1 MSKNLVVVE
10 SPAKA
15 KTIEKFLGKNY
26 TVLASVGH
34 IRDLPKSKMGIAIED
49 DFEPAYI
56 NIRGK
61 GDIIKGLRKAAKK
74 AENVYLAPDPDREG
88 EAIAWHLAHI
98 LGLNLDDK
106 IRVTF
111 NEITKKTVKEAIKN
125 PTTIKTPLVDAQ
137 QARRVLDRLV
147 GYSISPLLWRK
158 VRKGL
163 SAGRVQ
169 SVATKMI
176 CDRENEINAFEKE
189 EYWTLEFNLQ
199 NSEKKSFKASY
210 YGYGQTK
217 AHFKTEDEVN
227 KVISDLVDD
236 QYVVRTVNAR
246 EKSRKPQPCFTT
258 SSLQQE
264 ASNKLGFSTKKTMIV
279 AQQLYEGIKL
289 PRIGSVGLITYMRT
303 DSTRVSD
310 EAKDAVLSF
319 VQEAYGQEF
328 MGASIEGKKSKNA
341 QDAHEAIRATD
352 VMKRPEDIE
361 KYLTKDQMKLYNL
374 IWQRYVASMM
384 APAKFESLTVLID
397 NHGHTLKAN
406 GSRLTFEGFL
416 KVYTFGSNKDK
427 ILPELA
433 VGENLMLEKTI
444 PEQHFTQPPA
454 RYTEATLVKE
464 MEEKGIGRPS
474 TYAPTI
480 STVISR
486 GYVGREKKALYPT
499 ELGGIINDI
508 MENYFARV
516 IEVNFTAD
524 MESQFD
530 RVEEGEMPWKSVI
543 KDFYG
548 PFESLIHK
556 AEEDIEKVDL
566 TEPTDIPCELC
577 GNMMNI
583 KHGRFGKFLACSN
596 YPDCKNTKPILKKIG
611 VKCPSCQ
618 VGDVV
623 ERKTKKFKTF
633 YGCSEFPDCNFMSW
647 HKPVDKPCPV
657 CSKHMVEY
665 KTKKKHEYRC
675 MDKECGYT
683 ESIEEDKE
691 D

>member
-1 MSKNLVVVE
+1 MSKYLVIVE

-34 IRDLPKSKMGIAIED
+34 VRDLPKSKMGIDIENE
-49 DFEPAYI
+49 FEPAYI

-61 GDIIKGLRKAAKK
+61 GPVLKELRKYAKK
-74 AENVYLAPDPDREG
+74 ADKVFLATDPDREG
-88 EAIAWHLAHI
+88 EAIAWHLAFI
-98 LGLNLDDK
+98 LGIDLDEPC
-106 IRVTF
+106 RVTF
-111 NEITKKTVKEAIKN
+111 NEITKATVKEAIKH
-125 PTTIKTPLVDAQ
+125 PTTIKTDLVDAQ

-176 CDRENEINAFEKE
+176 CDRENLINAFEKE
-189 EYWTLEFNLQ
+189 EYWSLDFNFQ
-199 NSEKKSFKASY
+199 NQDKLSFKASY
-210 YGYGQTK
+210 IGQKGEKAVFKSESDVQKVMDDLDKSAYTVKSIQTK
-217 AHFKTEDEVN
+217 
-227 KVISDLVDD
+227 
-236 QYVVRTVNAR
+236 
-246 EKSRKPQPCFTT
+246 EKSRKPQACFTT
-258 SSLQQE
+258 SRLQQE

-289 PRIGSVGLITYMRT
+289 PRVGSVGLITYMRT
-303 DSTRVSD
+303 DSTRIAD
-310 EAKDAVLSF
+310 TAVAAVQDF
-319 VQEAYGQEF
+319 VKEEF
-328 MGASIEGKKSKNA
+328 GENYLGPEVKVKNNKNA

-352 VMKRPEDIE
+352 VMRTPESIE
-361 KYLTKDQMKLYNL
+361 GYLTKDQNKLYKL
-374 IWQRYVASMM
+374 IWERFVASLM
-384 APAKFESLTVLID
+384 APAKFEALTVDIENGDHLIRS
-397 NHGHTLKAN
+397 T
-406 GSRLTFEGFL
+406 GSTQVFDGYL
-416 KVYTFGSNKDK
+416 KVYSFGTSTDK
-427 ILPELA
+427 ILPKLSE
-433 VGENLMLEKTI
+433 GEALSLEKI
-444 PEQHFTQPPA
+444 LPEQHFTQPPA
-454 RYTEATLVKE
+454 RYTEATLVRE

-486 GYVGREKKALYPT
+486 GYVGREKKHLYPT
-499 ELGGIINDI
+499 ELGNIINEI
-508 MENYFARV
+508 MENYFERI

-524 MESQFD
+524 MEMQFD
-530 RVEEGEMPWKSVI
+530 QVEDGEMPWKSVI
-543 KDFYG
+543 KTFYG
-548 PFESLIHK
+548 PFESLIEK

-611 VKCPSCQ
+611 VTCPECG
-618 VGDVV
+618 VGDIV

-633 YGCSEFPDCNFMSW
+633 YGCSEFPNCNFMSW
-647 HKPVDKPCPV
+647 HKPVDKKCPK
-657 CSKHMVEY
+657 CSKTMIEY
-665 KTKKKHEYRC
+665 KTKKKHEYKC
-675 MDKECGYT
+675 TDKECGY
-683 ESIEEDKE
+683 SEEISE
-691 D
+691 N

>member
-1 MSKNLVVVE
+1 MSKYLVIVE

-34 IRDLPKSKMGIAIED
+34 IRDLPKSKMGINIEEN
-49 DFEPAYI
+49 FEPAYI

-61 GDIIKGLRKAAKK
+61 GPVIKELKKYAKK
-74 AENVYLAPDPDREG
+74 AEKVFLATDPDREG
-88 EAIAWHLAHI
+88 EAIAWHLAFI
-98 LGLNLDDK
+98 LGIDLGDK
-106 IRVTF
+106 VRVTF
-111 NEITKKTVKEAIKN
+111 NEITKATVKEAIKH
-125 PTTIKTPLVDAQ
+125 PTTINTDLVDAQ

-189 EYWTLEFNLQ
+189 EYWSLDFNFQ

-210 YGYGQTK
+210 VGYNGTKADFKVEADVNTVMEQLNKGDYIVKNIQTK
-217 AHFKTEDEVN
+217 
-227 KVISDLVDD
+227 
-236 QYVVRTVNAR
+236 
-246 EKSRKPQPCFTT
+246 EKARKPQACFTT
-258 SSLQQE
+258 SRLQQE
-264 ASNKLGFSTKKTMIV
+264 ASNKLGFSTKKTMMV

-289 PRIGSVGLITYMRT
+289 PRVGSVGLITYMRT
-303 DSTRVSD
+303 DSTRISETAK
-310 EAKDAVLSF
+310 EAVNEF
-319 VQEAYGQEF
+319 VKENFGEVYL
-328 MGASIEGKKSKNA
+328 GAELKTKKAKNA

-352 VMKRPEDIE
+352 VLRTPESIE
-361 KYLTKDQMKLYNL
+361 GHLTKDQFKLYKL
-374 IWQRYVASMM
+374 IWERFVSSLM
-384 APAKFESLTVLID
+384 APAKFEALTVDID
-397 NHGHTLKAN
+397 NQDHLIRST
-406 GSRLTFEGFL
+406 GSKQVFDGFL
-416 KVYTFGSNKDK
+416 KVYSFGTSNDK
-427 ILPELA
+427 ILPGLDE
-433 VGENLMLEKTI
+433 GENLLLEKMI

-454 RYTEATLVKE
+454 RYTEATLVRE

-486 GYVGREKKALYPT
+486 GYVGREKKHLYPT
-499 ELGGIINDI
+499 ELGGIINEI
-508 MENYFARV
+508 MENYFARI
-516 IEVNFTAD
+516 IEINFTAD
-524 MESQFD
+524 MEQHFD
-530 RVEEGEMPWKSVI
+530 EIEVGDMPWKSII
-543 KDFYG
+543 KEFYG
-548 PFESLIHK
+548 PFETLIEK
-556 AEEDIEKVDL
+556 AEGDIEKVDL

-596 YPDCKNTKPILKKIG
+596 YPECKNTKPILNKIG
-611 VKCPSCQ
+611 VTCPECNK
-618 VGDVV
+618 GDIV

-633 YGCSEFPDCNFMSW
+633 YGCSEFPECNFMSW
-647 HKPVDKPCPV
+647 HKPVEKKCPT
-657 CSKHMVEY
+657 CSKTMIEY

-675 MDKECGYT
+675 TDKECGY
-683 ESIEEDKE
+683 SEEISE
-691 D
+691 N

>member
-1 MSKNLVVVE
+1 MSKNLVIVE

-34 IRDLPKSKMGIAIED
+34 IRDLPKSKMGIAIEE

-61 GDIIKGLRKAAKK
+61 GDVIKALRKAAKK
-74 AENVYLAPDPDREG
+74 AENIYLAPDPDREG
-88 EAIAWHLAHI
+88 EAIAWHLAFI
-98 LGLNLDDK
+98 LGLDLKDK

-111 NEITKKTVKEAIKN
+111 NEITKQKVKDAIKN
-125 PTTIKTPLVDAQ
+125 PTTIQTELVDAQ

-169 SVATKMI
+169 SVTTKLV
-176 CDRENEINAFEKE
+176 CDREKLIKDFVKE
-189 EYWTLEFNLQ
+189 EYWTLDFNLQ
-199 NSEKKSFKASY
+199 NSDKKSFKASY
-210 YGYGQTK
+210 YGLEQK
-217 AHFKTEDEVN
+217 KRAFSSEAEVN
-227 KVISDLVDD
+227 DVLKELSKDQYTVEQVISK
-236 QYVVRTVNAR
+236 
-246 EKSRKPQPCFTT
+246 EKIRKSQACFTT

-303 DSTRVSD
+303 DSTRISE
-310 EAKDAVLSF
+310 EAKEAVLGF
-319 VQEAYGQEF
+319 IEENYGSEYL
-328 MGASIEGKKSKNA
+328 GETIKTKKSKNA
-341 QDAHEAIRATD
+341 QDAHEAVRATD
-352 VMKRPEDIE
+352 VLRTPEDIE
-361 KYLTKDQMKLYNL
+361 KFLSKDQMKLYNL
-374 IWQRYVASMM
+374 IWQRYVASLM
-384 APAKFESLTVLID
+384 APGKFESLTVDIL
-397 NHGHTLKAN
+397 NNGHKIKAN
-406 GSRLTFEGFL
+406 GSRMTFDGFL
-416 KVYTFGSNKDK
+416 KVYSFGSNTDK
-427 ILPELA
+427 ILPPLKS
-433 VGENLMLEKTI
+433 GEKLMLEKTI
-444 PEQHFTQPPA
+444 SEQHFTQPPA
-454 RYTEATLVKE
+454 RYTEASLVKE

-486 GYVGREKKALYPT
+486 GYVARDKKTLFPT
-499 ELGGIINDI
+499 ELGEIINDI

-524 MESQFD
+524 MEKQFD
-530 RVEEGEMPWKSVI
+530 EVEAGEKPWKSVI
-543 KDFYG
+543 EEFYG
-548 PFESLIHK
+548 PFATLIEK
-556 AEEDIEKVDL
+556 AEVDIEKVDL

-596 YPDCKNTKPILKKIG
+596 YPECKNTKPILKKIG
-611 VKCPSCQ
+611 VKCPSCE

-633 YGCSEFPDCNFMSW
+633 YGCSEFPNCNFMTW
-647 HKPVDKPCPV
+647 HQPVEKKCPS

-665 KTKKKHEYRC
+665 RTKNKHELRC

-683 ESIEEDKE
+683 EAILEEKE
-691 D
+691 N